1 MEILFLTQP
10 TLSFL
15 PPPLS
20 SLSLLCPIRV
30 HTGQYGQYADHGKH
44 MGRRVEG
51 DGEWVGRTRGWDQHR
66 QRRRVVHPGSPA
78 SMLFRV
84 VVVVCGWWWSR
95 VREVGG
101 SGVEGCGQG
110 AVRVWGGWGVGWM
123 GCGMDGVEKGG
134 VDGGDHCRR
143 LRRPR
148 PTPWHGAD
156 RRRDGWRGWRGW
168 RGMDG
173 DGEGWMGMEG
183 DGRG

>member
-1 MEILFLTQP
+1 MGWVGGVGWGGREEVVPCDGVRVVVRVRVVGEGEGEGGGEGEGEGESEGEGEDEGEGVGEGEGRENEGGECMEILFLIQP

-20 SLSLLCPIRV
+20 SLSLLCPLRV
-30 HTGQYGQYADHGKH
+30 DTGQYGRYTDHDEH

-51 DGEWVGRTRGWDQHR
+51 DGEWVGRTRERDQHR

-101 SGVEGCGQG
+101 SGV
-110 AVRVWGGWGVGWM
+110 WKGVGR
-123 GCGMDGVEKGG
+123 V
-134 VDGGDHCRR
+134 R
-143 LRRPR
+143 
-148 PTPWHGAD
+148 
-156 RRRDGWRGWRGW
+156 
-168 RGMDG
+168 
-173 DGEGWMGMEG
+173 
-183 DGRG
+183 